1 MAILTTGF
9 LLVATIILAASS
21 ENSDEN
27 TECTSIQYVEIGTR
41 GLIQC
46 SFNETLFAIAWYNVN
61 DRKGILL
68 LQNGKKSGDG
78 YVSGEFDIYP
88 NGSLLIN
95 NVTTNHESVFRVT
108 KAITDSDASDSYVI
122 SLHTTVKPAIAIP
135 VIEEC
140 SDTYGTTCAK
150 STADSVE
157 VNCFVR
163 DSRPAVNLSWT
174 IRTNGGDRILPSN
187 YMNFTTD
194 NVTYT
199 SHVTATFSFGELS
212 VLSLLVCRANSV
224 PLNLVKEEN
233 VLLIEKEMDYT
244 KLATPIKIY
253 LNIHSAMNLSCTDL
267 GLNLVVWKWSPQQY
281 AFETLYISIFEKRNH
296 TKISNKEY
304 KLEEEG
310 SLSLQSTLAQHEG
323 LYSCVYDNGDRGGIV
338 LYDVLVMVDPTPI
351 FPVIYGCYHQQYCVL
366 EKQRQD
372 VLTCSVLGIR
382 PKVTLEWRAFREETA
397 IDFTQHQSTV
407 TQMGDLY
414 DVSLTVNFDFTKKTQ
429 NKVTVECRAVGENAK
444 LFSLSTK
451 IDLLFPNVPPTE
463 QRSKT
468 STITIIAVL
477 VVTMIIIITVAVVI
491 VCRIRARKIKIKRIK
506 GDDAESEG
514 FPMLENDYSEKAERF
529 IGHLKANYEILYDSV
544 QPIPY
549 IKDRMYCVDKIFV
562 EGGIEYMTGLSEG
575 KAQWDKLLSYQELV
589 KEKCLKTKRQILEGE
604 PGYGKST
611 LTLQLL
617 YDWCKSLST
626 SPLKK
631 VDVIIYLRLRQLGG
645 VDSIFSAIRRFILPM
660 DSDISEEDIK
670 EILNQMKSVLVLLDG
685 FDEYPDQESTET
697 DIYHIMKK
705 NMFQGFNVILT
716 TRPSCVPQEI
726 APHSDRVRLTG
737 FGEEARRKYVE
748 KAVIGKGG
756 KAVDKIMRKL
766 QKNPVLDDLCQVPLF
781 FVMFAHMTHEKVHLV
796 TLNSVTSFF
805 RFMIASFHSHM
816 RNKMKDDNVEKFQL
830 MENEHKDLDK
840 IAFEALSGKNQKIIW
855 DREQLRNQLGHEFY
869 DQYIRI
875 GILVE
880 EEILNIPDTLYPQ
893 SHIQYK
899 TDVRFYHKLFCEWYA
914 AHYVAEQLSGGRID
928 SIHNFLQNLDPFDL
942 QYVYRFACGLDKIAA
957 GKIIQYLQNEIE
969 GKKFAILCMLEQ
981 EDKTDRFIKTVS
993 DLVSSSVTTIN
1004 KDESKLLQRSTIQI
1018 LDVAS
1023 KKQVPISCLVLDKSL
1038 SDASDEGISLES
1050 GFHIPVLSTIKKI
1063 EIRSEKG
1070 TELTNDQMLGV
1081 VSYAQQCHKLTKL
1094 IFIDCLL
1101 PLSFSKKLLS
1111 SYMKSKHHQV
1121 MWQPSKHEFSLDIST
1136 GTWKLCNSQ
1145 ESLVLTIKDES
1156 SLPRLC
1162 SRTIYLRET
1171 DSRHVQSSKIVLLE
1185 VASSLNIP
1193 ISHVCLKWSFSGFDG
1208 KDIRL
1213 ESGLSLSSLSSVE
1226 KISINQIGK
1235 GNKLSEEEVIGL
1247 INYGIHSPRFKEL
1260 WLDNCKLPSSINP
1273 DIIPEES
1280 RSRNIKVISS
1290 DHACFL
1296 DLKSGKWSKP
1306 DDIQTITV
1314 MCSDGLII
1322 HRDTSE
1328 SVQRSVIELL
1338 VEASNHD
1345 IPIYEVYL
1353 GLSFSKIDEVGNIIL
1368 SFGLPLPIITSIER
1382 MSIQTEKERCMHKHE
1397 VNGILKYLQHSQR
1410 FKKLR

>member
-1 MAILTTGF
+1 MYF
-9 LLVATIILAASS
+9 S
-21 ENSDEN
+21 
-27 TECTSIQYVEIGTR
+27 
-41 GLIQC
+41 
-46 SFNETLFAIAWYNVN
+46 LFFFI
-61 DRKGILL
+61 
-68 LQNGKKSGDG
+68 
-78 YVSGEFDIYP
+78 
-88 NGSLLIN
+88 
-95 NVTTNHESVFRVT
+95 
-108 KAITDSDASDSYVI
+108 
-122 SLHTTVKPAIAIP
+122 VKPAMTIP

-140 SDTYGTTCAK
+140 SNTYGTTCVK

-163 DSRPAVNLSWT
+163 DSRPAVKLSWT
-174 IRTNGGDRILPSN
+174 VRSHGGEHIIPSN
-187 YMNFTTD
+187 YRNFTTD

-199 SHVTATFSFGELS
+199 SHVTATFSFGESS

-224 PLNLVKEEN
+224 PLNLVEDEN
-233 VLLIEKEMDYT
+233 VLLVEKEMDYT
-244 KLATPIKIY
+244 SLATPIRRYLKI
-253 LNIHSAMNLSCTDL
+253 HKPMNLSCTDL
-267 GLNLVVWKWSPQQY
+267 GINLVVWKWSPQQD
-281 AFETLYISIFEKRNH
+281 AFETLYVSIFQKSNH

-304 KLEEEG
+304 KLKDEG
-310 SLSLQSTLAQHEG
+310 SLFLQNTLVEQEG
-323 LYSCVYDNGDRGGIV
+323 LYACVYDNGVSGGIV
-338 LYDVLVMVDPTPI
+338 LYDVLVMVDPTPV
-351 FPVIYGCYHQQYCVL
+351 FPVIDGCNHQQYCVL
-366 EKQRQD
+366 EKQHHE

-382 PKVTLEWRAFREETA
+382 PKVALEWRAVQEETA
-397 IDFTQHQSTV
+397 IDFTQKQFTV
-407 TQMGDLY
+407 TQLGDLY
-414 DVSLTVNFDFTKKTQ
+414 DISLTVNFDFTQTTQ
-429 NKVTVECRAVGENAK
+429 NKVTVECRAVGENAG

-451 IDLLFPNVPPTE
+451 IDLLFPNVLPTE
-463 QRSKT
+463 QKSNT
-468 STITIIAVL
+468 SIITIIVVL

-491 VCRIRARKIKIKRIK
+491 VCRIRAREIKIKRIQ
-506 GDDAESEG
+506 GGHAESEG
-514 FPMLENDYSEKAERF
+514 IPMMENDYSEKAGRF

-549 IKDRMYCVDKIFV
+549 IRDRMYCVDKIFV
-562 EGGIEYMTGLSEG
+562 EGGIEYMTGISEG
-575 KAQWDKLLSYQELV
+575 KAQWDQVLSYQELV
-589 KEKCLKTKRQILEGE
+589 KENCLKTKRQILEGE

-617 YDWCKSLST
+617 YDWCKSIPI
-626 SPLKK
+626 SPLKE

-645 VDSIFSAIRRFILPM
+645 VKSIFSAIRQFILPR
-660 DSDISEEDIK
+660 DSNISEEDIK

-737 FGEEARRKYVE
+737 FGEEVRRKYIE

-781 FVMFAHMTHEKVHLV
+781 FVMFAHMTHEKVQLV
-796 TLNSVTSFF
+796 TFNSVTSFF

-840 IAFEALSGKNQKIIW
+840 IAFEALSGKNQKIVW
-855 DREQLRNQLGHEFY
+855 HREQFRNQLGHAFY
-869 DQYIRI
+869 DRYIRI

-899 TDVRFYHKLFCEWYA
+899 KEVRFYHKLFCEWYA

-969 GKKFAILCMLEQ
+969 GKKFAILCMLEH
-981 EDKTDRFIKTVS
+981 EDKTDRFIKIVS
-993 DLVSSSVTTIN
+993 DLVLSSVTTIS
-1004 KDESKLLQRSTIQI
+1004 KDESKLLQRSTLQI

-1023 KKQVPISCLVLDKSL
+1023 KKQVPISCLLLDKSL
-1038 SDASDEGISLES
+1038 SEASDESIRLES
-1050 GFHIPVLSTIKKI
+1050 GFHIPVLSTIRKI

-1081 VSYAQQCHKLTKL
+1081 VSYAQQCHELTKL
-1094 IFIDCLL
+1094 IFVDCLL
-1101 PLSFSKKLLS
+1101 PLSFSMEFLS
-1111 SYMKSKHHQV
+1111 FFLKSKHPQV

-1136 GTWKLCNSQ
+1136 GTWKLRNSQ
-1145 ESLVLTIKDES
+1145 ESLVLTVQNES

-1162 SRTIYLRET
+1162 SKTIYLRRI
-1171 DSRHVQSSKIVLLE
+1171 DSRQVQSSTIVLLE

-1193 ISHVCLKWSFSGFDG
+1193 ISDLRLEWSFSGFDG

-1213 ESGLSLSSLSSVE
+1213 ESGLCLSRISSVE
-1226 KISINQIGK
+1226 KISINEGRQEK
-1235 GNKLSEEEVIGL
+1235 EFTEEEVIGL
-1247 INYGIHSPRFKEL
+1247 IKYGIKSPKFKEL
-1260 WLDNCKLPSSINP
+1260 WLHNCKLPSSIKP
-1273 DIIPEES
+1273 DIIPEEAS
-1280 RSRNIKVISS
+1280 SRNIKVISS
-1290 DHACFL
+1290 METCFL

-1314 MCSDGLII
+1314 MCSGDLVID
-1322 HRDTSE
+1322 RNTSE
-1328 SVQRSVIELL
+1328 PVQSSVIELL

-1345 IPIYEVYL
+1345 IPIFGVSL
-1353 GLSFSKIDEVGNIIL
+1353 IRSFSKIDEDGNIIL
-1368 SFGLPLPIITSIER
+1368 SSGLSLPIITSMEYLT
-1382 MSIQTEKERCMHKHE
+1382 IQTEEGREMNKHD
-1397 VNGILKYLQHSQR
+1397 VNGILNYVKHSQR
-1410 FKKLR
+1410 FKEL